1 MLSVYIPV
9 CGNSFEGACHICLS
23 GKIDDT
29 ASHCIQ
35 YISKKLPQT
44 WIHRCTYMLCSKI
57 TFQILYLFSILVE
70 LCLSTVFDNQFQNT
84 CYILNVQWVE
94 CGVYAC
100 DSHSAM

>member
-44 WIHRCTYMLCSKI
+44 
-57 TFQILYLFSILVE
+57 
-70 LCLSTVFDNQFQNT
+70 
-84 CYILNVQWVE
+84 
-94 CGVYAC
+94 
-100 DSHSAM
+100 